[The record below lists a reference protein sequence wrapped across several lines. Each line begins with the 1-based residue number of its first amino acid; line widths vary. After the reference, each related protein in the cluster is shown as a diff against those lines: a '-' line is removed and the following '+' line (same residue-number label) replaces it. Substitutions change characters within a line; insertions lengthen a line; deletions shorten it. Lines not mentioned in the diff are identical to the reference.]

1 MKMGRLHIGIIG
13 SLLLLTACTK
23 ELSFEQGA
31 DLPSN
36 TSDGTLSGAG
46 GACANINVLGAYG
59 QGLALDTAQNKL
71 EVEVNFTQAGT
82 WYIFTDTVN
91 GVYFNG
97 TGSVTTTGLTTVTLR
112 GIGVPANPGPFTW
125 NVKYKTST
133 CSTSITVNQV
143 ATPNGSDYFPMTSN
157 SWWTYIFTDPAATPA
172 DTLYQ
177 LSTGVSGGVPGGG
190 TYALFTIEDPSFK
203 DSSFYRKS
211 GNDYFQY
218 GDLDL
223 AGATDKPVV
232 GEWIFLK
239 DNVPAGTSWTSAE
252 GSGSIS
258 GAPVKVRIK
267 FDLLEKDVNVL
278 VGNRVFANTIKVKVT
293 QQGQLAG
300 ATSWADVITYETWFA
315 KGIGLINLAAAAPVY
330 GFRVLKYTVN

>member
-1 MKMGRLHIGIIG
+1 MGRLHIGIIG

-23 ELSFEQGA
+23 ELSFEQGTNT
-31 DLPSN
+31 PGN

-71 EVEVNFTQAGT
+71 QVEVNFTQAGT
-82 WYIFTDTVN
+82 WYIYTDTVN
-91 GVYFNG
+91 GIYFKG
-97 TGSVTTTGLTTVTLR
+97 TGSVTATGLTTVTLQ
-112 GIGVPANPGPFTW
+112 GFGVPGNPGPFTW
-125 NVKYKTST
+125 NVKYKSST
-133 CSTSITVNQV
+133 CSTSITVYQV
-143 ATPNGSDYFPMTSN
+143 ATANGADYFPMTNN
-157 SWWTYIFTDPAATPA
+157 SWWTYIFTDPGATPA

-177 LSTGVSGGVPGGG
+177 LSTGVSATVPGGAS
-190 TYALFTIEDPSFK
+190 YKLFTIEDPTFK

-211 GNDYFQY
+211 GNEYYQY
-218 GDLDL
+218 GNLDL
-223 AGATDKPVV
+223 AGVTDRPIAA
-232 GEWIFLK
+232 EWIFLK
-239 DNVPAGTSWTSAE
+239 DNVAAGTSWTSAE
-252 GSGSIS
+252 STGSIS
-258 GAPVKVRIK
+258 GSAVKVRVK

-293 QQGQLAG
+293 QQGQLTG
-300 ATSWADVITYETWFA
+300 ATSWADVLTYETWFA

>member
-71 EVEVNFTQAGT
+71 EVEVNFTQAGS
-82 WYIFTDTVN
+82 WFIYTDTVN
-91 GVYFNG
+91 GVYFKGSG
-97 TGSVTTTGLTTVTLR
+97 TITAPGLTTVFLR
-112 GIGVPANPGPFTW
+112 GFGVPANPGPFTW

-133 CSTSITVNQV
+133 CSTSITVYQV

-177 LSTGVSGGVPGGG
+177 LSTGKSATLTGGA
-190 TYALFTIEDPSFK
+190 TFNLFTIEDPTFK
-203 DSSFYRKS
+203 DSSWYRKAGS
-211 GNDYFQY
+211 DYFQL

-223 AGATDKPVV
+223 AGATDKPII

-239 DNVPAGTSWTSAE
+239 DNVPGGSSWTSAE